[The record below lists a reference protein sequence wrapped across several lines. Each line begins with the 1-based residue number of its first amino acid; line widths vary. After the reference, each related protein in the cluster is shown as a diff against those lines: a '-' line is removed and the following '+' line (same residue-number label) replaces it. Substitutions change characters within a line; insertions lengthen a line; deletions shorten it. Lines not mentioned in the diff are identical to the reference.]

1 MVTKRSTVAL
11 ALGGTLVLT
20 ACNAGSGTDDEAD
33 ATSGGG
39 EAAEAVTIG
48 LVAEPASL
56 DFTTTDG
63 AAIPQAMLYNVYET
77 LVKLD
82 QDGQIVPALAS
93 EWEVSEDNTTYTF
106 TLVEDATFTNGD
118 PFTAADAVFSI
129 ERVQSDAWTTSLA
142 AQMDIVESV
151 EATGEHELTVTL
163 AQPSNSW
170 LYAMTSR
177 IGAMFDENGVDD
189 LANNPVGTGPYTF
202 AEWQRGTSLT
212 LEANPDYHG
221 DAPFFDE
228 VTLQYFADPN
238 ALNNALLTD
247 AIDVIGT
254 VQAPE
259 SLGEFEGGD
268 YQVIEGTTNGEVVLS
283 FNNGAPRST
292 TSRCVRRPGMRS
304 TTRH

>member
-106 TLVEDATFTNGD
+106 TLVEDATFTDGD
-118 PFTAADAVFSI
+118 PFTADDAVFSI

-151 EATGEHELTVTL
+151 EATGEHELDGHPGPAEQLL
-163 AQPSNSW
+163 ALCHDQPD
-170 LYAMTSR
+170 R
-177 IGAMFDENGVDD
+177 RD
-189 LANNPVGTGPYTF
+189 
-202 AEWQRGTSLT
+202 
-212 LEANPDYHG
+212 
-221 DAPFFDE
+221 
-228 VTLQYFADPN
+228 
-238 ALNNALLTD
+238 
-247 AIDVIGT
+247 
-254 VQAPE
+254 
-259 SLGEFEGGD
+259 
-268 YQVIEGTTNGEVVLS
+268 
-283 FNNGAPRST
+283 
-292 TSRCVRRPGMRS
+292 VRRERRRRPRQQPRRHRS
-304 TTRH
+304 LHLRGVAARHLPDARAPTPTTTATHRSSTR